1 MAISFD
7 NLKERVLLRTFE
19 GLSAVD
25 DQWTKIF
32 KIHRLDAA
40 GLRIASMEG
49 IGDLQTWNGTD
60 AITTAAVDAMGTKD
74 IDYVCK
80 AIQVTVPFLTEK
92 DVPGIVDDASRKIGV
107 SVASTQA
114 AQAYTAMNQAFGSL
128 TTADGKALYA
138 ADHTTN
144 GVATRSNV
152 GTAALSTVAV
162 LAAAQSLNEWISFN
176 QQKFPQA
183 MNGEKLY
190 LCVPPSLYATAVQ
203 IAQSQFTSDQ
213 LQVNAARGLNLEVIQ
228 SPHLTGNEWHLVVD
242 PMINGGPFVAFDRM
256 PLEVVTTRDQ
266 DTKTLKITATYAM
279 GVSAHPDPT
288 GAFGGLVA

>member
-7 NLKERVLLRTFE
+7 NLKERILLRTME

-25 DQWTKIF
+25 DQWTKVF
-32 KIHRLDAA
+32 KIHQLDAA

-49 IGDLQTWNGTD
+49 IGDLQTWDGTSS
-60 AITTAAVDAMGTKD
+60 ITTASIDSMGAKD
-74 IDYVCK
+74 ISYLAK
-80 AIQVTVPFLTEK
+80 AIQCTVPYLTER
-92 DVPGIVDDASRKIGV
+92 DVPGIVEDAARKIGV

-114 AQAYTAMNQAFGSL
+114 GQAYTAMNSAFGSL

-138 ADHTTN
+138 ADHTTTS
-144 GVATRSNV
+144 GVRSNV
-152 GTAALSTVAV
+152 GTSALSTAAV
-162 LAAAQSLNEWISFN
+162 LAGAESLNSWVNF
-176 QQKFPQA
+176 QDQKFPQA

>member
-1 MAISFD
+1 MVISFD
-7 NLKERVLLRTFE
+7 NLKERILLRTME

-25 DQWTKIF
+25 DQWTKVF
-32 KIHRLDAA
+32 KIHQLDAA

-49 IGDLQTWNGTD
+49 IGDLQTWDGTSS
-60 AITTAAVDAMGTKD
+60 ITTASIDSMGTKD
-74 IDYVCK
+74 ISYLAK
-80 AIQVTVPFLTEK
+80 AIQCTVPYLTER
-92 DVPGIVDDASRKIGV
+92 DVPGIVEDAARKIGV

-114 AQAYTAMNQAFGSL
+114 GQAYTAMNQAFGSL
-128 TTADGKALYA
+128 TTADGEALYSA
-138 ADHTTN
+138 NHTTTS
-144 GVATRSNV
+144 GVRSNL
-152 GTAALSTVAV
+152 GSSALSTASV
-162 LAAAQSLNEWISFN
+162 LAGAESLNSWLNF
-176 QQKFPQA
+176 QDQKFPQA

>member
-1 MAISFD
+1 MAMDFT
-7 NLKERVLLRTFE
+7 NVRERVLERVFE
-19 GLSAVD
+19 GLAAVD
-25 DQWTKIF
+25 DQWTKVF
-32 KIHRLDAA
+32 KIHQRDAA

-49 IGDLQTWNGTD
+49 IGDLQTWDGTSS
-60 AITTAAVDAMGTKD
+60 ITTASVDSMGAKD
-74 IDYVCK
+74 IAYVAK
-80 AIQVTVPFLTEK
+80 AIQATIGYLDEK
-92 DVPGIVDDASRKIGV
+92 DIPGIVDDASRKIGV

-114 AQAYTAMNQAFGSL
+114 GQAYTAMHQAFGSL

-138 ADHTTN
+138 TDHTTTS
-144 GVATRSNV
+144 GTRSNL
-152 GTAALSTVAV
+152 GTSALSTSAV
-162 LAAAQSLNEWISFN
+162 LAGVQALNEWVNF
-176 QQKFPQA
+176 QDQKYPQA

-190 LCVPPSLYATAVQ
+190 LVVPPSLYATAVQ
-203 IAQSQFTSDQ
+203 IAQSQFTDSN

-228 SPHLTGNEWHLVVD
+228 TPHLVGNEWHLVVD
-242 PMINGGPFVAFDRM
+242 PAINGGPFVAFDRM

>member
-1 MAISFD
+1 MTISFD
-7 NLKERVLLRTFE
+7 NLKERILLRTME

-25 DQWTKIF
+25 DQWTKVF
-32 KIHRLDAA
+32 RIHQLDAA

-49 IGDLQTWNGTD
+49 IGDLQTWDGTSS
-60 AITTAAVDAMGTKD
+60 ITTASIDSMGAKD
-74 IDYVCK
+74 ISYLAK
-80 AIQVTVPFLTEK
+80 AIQCTVPYLTER
-92 DVPGIVDDASRKIGV
+92 DVPGIVEDAARKIGV

-114 AQAYTAMNQAFGSL
+114 SQAYTAMNQAFGSL

-138 ADHTTN
+138 TDHTTTS
-144 GVATRSNV
+144 GTRSNL
-152 GTAALSTVAV
+152 GTSALSTTAV
-162 LAAAQSLNEWISFN
+162 MAAVTALNQWVNF
-176 QQKFPQA
+176 QDQKFPQA

-190 LCVPPSLYATAVQ
+190 LCVNPSLYATATQ

-213 LQVNAARGLNLEVIQ
+213 LQVNAARGLNIEVIQ
-228 SPHLTGNEWHLVVD
+228 SPHLGALDWHLVVD
-242 PMINGGPFVAFDRM
+242 PSVNSGPFVAFDRM

-288 GAFGGLVA
+288 GAFGGLLS

>member
-7 NLKERVLLRTFE
+7 NLKERILIRTME

-25 DQWTKIF
+25 DQWTKVF
-32 KIHRLDAA
+32 KIHQLDAA

-49 IGDLQTWNGTD
+49 IGDLQTWDGTSS
-60 AITTAAVDAMGTKD
+60 ITTASIDSMGAKE
-74 IDYVCK
+74 ISYLAK
-80 AIQVTVPFLTEK
+80 AIQCTVPYLVER
-92 DVPGIVDDASRKIGV
+92 DVPGIVEDAARKIGV

-114 AQAYTAMNQAFGSL
+114 GQAYTAMNNAFGSL

-138 ADHTTN
+138 ADHTTTS
-144 GVATRSNV
+144 GTRSNV
-152 GTAALSTVAV
+152 GTSALSTAAV
-162 LAAAQSLNEWISFN
+162 LAGAQALNEWVN
-176 QQKFPQA
+176 YQDQKFPQA

-190 LCVPPSLYATAVQ
+190 LCVPPSLYATATQ

>member
-1 MAISFD
+1 MTISFD
-7 NLKERVLLRTFE
+7 NLKERILLRTME
-19 GLSAVD
+19 GLAAVD
-25 DQWTKIF
+25 DQWTKVF
-32 KIHRLDAA
+32 KIHQLDAA

-49 IGDLQTWNGTD
+49 IGDLQTWDGTSS
-60 AITTAAVDAMGTKD
+60 ITTASIDSMGAKD
-74 IDYVCK
+74 ISYLAK
-80 AIQVTVPFLTEK
+80 AIQATVPYLTEL
-92 DVPGIVDDASRKIGV
+92 DVPGVVEDAARKIGV

-114 AQAYTAMNQAFGSL
+114 GQAYTAMNSAFGSL

-138 ADHTTN
+138 ADHTTTS
-144 GVATRSNV
+144 GTRSNV
-152 GTAALSTVAV
+152 GTSALSTAAV
-162 LAAAQSLNEWISFN
+162 LAGAQALNEWVN
-176 QQKFPQA
+176 YQDQKFPQA

-190 LCVPPSLYATAVQ
+190 LCVPPSLYATATQ

>member
-1 MAISFD
+1 MALSFD
-7 NLKERVLLRTFE
+7 NVKERVLERVFE
-19 GLSAVD
+19 GLAAVD
-25 DQWTKIF
+25 DQWTKVF
-32 KIHRLDAA
+32 KIHQRDAA

-49 IGDLQTWNGTD
+49 IGDLQTWDGTSS
-60 AITTAAVDAMGTKD
+60 ITTASVDSLGAKD
-74 IDYVCK
+74 IAYVAK
-80 AIQVTVPFLTEK
+80 AIQATIGYLDEK
-92 DVPGIVDDASRKIGV
+92 DIPGIVDDASRKIGV

-114 AQAYTAMNQAFGSL
+114 GQAYTAMNNAFGSL

-138 ADHTTN
+138 ADHTTTS
-144 GVATRSNV
+144 GTRSNV
-152 GTAALSTVAV
+152 GTSALS
-162 LAAAQSLNEWISFN
+162 QSAFMAGVQALNEWVNF
-176 QQKFPQA
+176 QDQKYPQA
-183 MNGEKLY
+183 MNGERLY
-190 LCVPPSLYATAVQ
+190 LCVPPSLYQTAVQ

-213 LQVNAARGLNLEVIQ
+213 LQVNAARGLNVEVIQ

-242 PMINGGPFVAFDRM
+242 PAVNGGPFVAFDRM